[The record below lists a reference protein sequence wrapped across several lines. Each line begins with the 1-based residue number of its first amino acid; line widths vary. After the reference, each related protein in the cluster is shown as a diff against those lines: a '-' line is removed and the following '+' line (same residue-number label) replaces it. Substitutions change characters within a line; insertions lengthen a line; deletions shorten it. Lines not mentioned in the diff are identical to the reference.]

1 MGISPQQQSD
11 IDQAFAMLGETWPSA
26 LFRFFKNCI
35 KEGFTEEQ
43 ALVLTVTFL
52 KEVCGGRQL

>member
-1 MGISPQQQSD
+1 MALNDKQISD
-11 IDQAFAMLGETWPSA
+11 VDQAFAMLGETWPPA

-35 KEGFTEEQ
+35 TEGFTEEQ

-52 KEVCGGRQL
+52 REVCGQRN

>member
-1 MGISPQQQSD
+1 MPISPKQQSD
-11 IDQAFAMLGETWPSA
+11 IDQAFAMLGETWPGA

-35 KEGFTEEQ
+35 REGFTEDQ

-52 KEVCGGRQL
+52 KEVCGDRK

>member
-1 MGISPQQQSD
+1 MAMNEKQVSD
-11 IDQAFAMLGETWPSA
+11 LDQAFAMLGETWPPA

-35 KEGFTEEQ
+35 MEGFTEDQ

-52 KEVCGGRQL
+52 REVCKGRE